1 MVHLW
6 LAGQARRSTRHG
18 QKWPDR
24 GRSWLA
30 NASQKQ
36 ATASLSRQCLA
47 TARGRQT
54 LLVMVG
60 HGQPKSRGHS
70 QPRSAMFGHG
80 QGWPDLGQSWLAMTS
95 QRQAAASLLWQCLAT
110 ARGRQTL
117 ADHGWP
123 LPAKW
128 RAMASPGRQCLATA
142 RSSQSM
148 AGHGWTWPAK
158 GQARFPPAS
167 GNRKKQN

>member
-1 MVHLW
+1 MNHGSPVVHLW
-6 LAGQARRSTRHG
+6 LTCGSPVVHLWFTCGSPVVHL
-18 QKWPDR
+18 WFTVIHL
-24 GRSWLA
+24 WF
-30 NASQKQ
+30 
-36 ATASLSRQCLA
+36 
-47 TARGRQT
+47 
-54 LLVMVG
+54 
-60 HGQPKSRGHS
+60 RGHI

>member
-1 MVHLW
+1 
-6 LAGQARRSTRHG
+6 
-18 QKWPDR
+18 
-24 GRSWLA
+24 
-30 NASQKQ
+30 
-36 ATASLSRQCLA
+36 
-47 TARGRQT
+47 
-54 LLVMVG
+54 MVG

-128 RAMASPGRQCLATA
+128 QTMASPGRQCLATA
-142 RSSQSM
+142 RGGQTLVGMTKVQRGIRTLFPFRRFEPKNTIDSSTAQGGEDQAEESAHKQCCNNIHKHFANDLVM
-148 AGHGWTWPAK
+148 PKIPALDVV
-158 GQARFPPAS
+158 
-167 GNRKKQN
+167 